1 MRRRLALPLA
11 ALLTT
16 CAAAHAAEMPAKA
29 EEPVRADTVFT
40 PEVAFVQG
48 VVEGLTEYLPVS
60 STGHLI
66 LVNAWMDLEKET
78 PLLGRDGAPVLVP
91 QKAGLKERA
100 MAKLRGEPAPEA
112 KSPVAY
118 TLKQATDDYSIVIQF
133 GAILAVLFA
142 YRARVTAT
150 VAGVLRGRRESLLL
164 ARNLIVAFIPAA
176 ALGLALG
183 KLIDEYL
190 FNPYTVAGALVA
202 GGALMLWV
210 ERRYRRVVEHAGMET
225 GPDLHELSVRQSL
238 TIGFCQ
244 CAALWPG
251 TSRSMMTIVGGY
263 LAGLSPLRATE
274 FSFLLGLITLTA
286 ASAYKG
292 LKHGPQLV
300 AAFAP
305 SNMMLGMAVA
315 TVVAFASVK
324 WMVGWVSKRGI
335 AVFAWYRFALAF
347 VVLAW
352 AILDA

>member
-1 MRRRLALPLA
+1 
-11 ALLTT
+11 
-16 CAAAHAAEMPAKA
+16 
-29 EEPVRADTVFT
+29 
-40 PEVAFVQG
+40 
-48 VVEGLTEYLPVS
+48 
-60 STGHLI
+60 
-66 LVNAWMDLEKET
+66 
-78 PLLGRDGAPVLVP
+78 
-91 QKAGLKERA
+91 
-100 MAKLRGEPAPEA
+100 
-112 KSPVAY
+112 
-118 TLKQATDDYSIVIQF
+118 
-133 GAILAVLFA
+133 
-142 YRARVTAT
+142 
-150 VAGVLRGRRESLLL
+150 
-164 ARNLIVAFIPAA
+164 
-176 ALGLALG
+176 
-183 KLIDEYL
+183 
-190 FNPYTVAGALVA
+190 
-202 GGALMLWV
+202 
-210 ERRYRRVVEHAGMET
+210 MET

-263 LAGLSPLRATE
+263 LAGLSPVRATE

-305 SNMMLGMAVA
+305 SNMLLGMAVA